1 MNTTEVLAG
10 RKVCKD
16 ESVDRKNGEVKR
28 ERWQEKRGGGG
39 AGRNCRQ
46 NGKINIMSSV

>member
-16 ESVDRKNGEVKR
+16 ESVDRKNGEVRRK
-28 ERWQEKRGGGG
+28 RWQEKKWGVGQEGIADRME
-39 AGRNCRQ
+39 R
-46 NGKINIMSSV
+46 